1 MTTGKNFNNPSSQQ
15 RILVAP
21 LEWGLGHAT
30 RCIPIIH
37 ELLSVQCEVFIAA
50 EGATRA
56 LLEQEFPSLTFLALA
71 GYRMQYSRNEKA
83 LPWKLL
89 LQFPKMGIR
98 IFKEHQWLKKI
109 VKEYAID
116 AVISDNRFGMYHR
129 TIPSVY
135 ITHQLAIKTGN
146 AFTEK
151 IAQSIH
157 NFFIRKYPVC
167 WVPDAE
173 QDGLAGALSHPKNRP
188 QKIKYIGPL
197 SRFEWLDKKNK
208 YDLLISI
215 SGPEPQRTLLE
226 EQLLPDL
233 EVYPGKVLFIRGLPN
248 NAHSL
253 QCKNP
258 LVEINNHLPATL
270 FNEAIQRSDMII
282 SRCGYTTVMDLVK
295 LQKKAILIP
304 TPGQTEQEY
313 LAGYLREKKM
323 FYTLP
328 QKDFRLKHA
337 LSEAAAFPFAIPT
350 FDMDEYKEAVRQ
362 FVQSL

>member
-1 MTTGKNFNNPSSQQ
+1 MTTGKNFNNLSTPR

-30 RCIPIIH
+30 RCIPIIY
-37 ELLSVQCEVFIAA
+37 ELLSLQCEVLIAA
-50 EGATRA
+50 EGATQA
-56 LLEQEFPSLTFLALA
+56 LLMQEFPSLTFLPLR
-71 GYRMQYSRNEKA
+71 GYRMNYSRNERA

-89 LQFPKMGIR
+89 MQFPKMGIT

-109 VKEYAID
+109 VKEYAIN
-116 AVISDNRFGMYHR
+116 AVISDNRFGLYHSKI
-129 TIPSVY
+129 TSVY

-151 IAQSIH
+151 IAKRIH
-157 NFFIRKYPVC
+157 YYFIRKYPVC

-173 QDGLAGALSHPKNRP
+173 QNGLAGELSHPKKRLE
-188 QKIKYIGPL
+188 KIQYIGPL
-197 SRFEWLDKKNK
+197 SRFEWLDKKKK

-226 EQLLPDL
+226 ERLLTDL
-233 EVYPGKVLFIRGLPN
+233 ESFSGKVLFIRGLPN
-248 NAHSL
+248 DAHNL
-253 QCKNP
+253 QCKNG
-258 LVEINNHLPATL
+258 LVEITNHLPATH
-270 FNEAIQRSDMII
+270 FNEALQQSDMII
-282 SRCGYTTVMDLVK
+282 SRCGYTTIMDLVK
-295 LQKKAILIP
+295 LRKKAILIP

-328 QKDFRLKHA
+328 QKNFTLKNA
-337 LSEAAAFPFAIPT
+337 LREAAAFPFAIPT
-350 FDMDEYKEAVRQ
+350 FDMEGYKEVVRQ